1 MTRAKYERLGRAVVA
16 AVKLAEAVE
25 DIREEREAYEVDKAD
40 AKRKGEWDDFK
51 AQPCGAHESGK
62 HGGKRPDAMRIAQ
75 GVSRMWV

>member
-40 AKRKGEWDDFK
+40 AKRKGEW
-51 AQPCGAHESGK
+51 
-62 HGGKRPDAMRIAQ
+62 
-75 GVSRMWV
+75 